1 MLLTISDLA
10 KRYRV
15 SKASIMNYVKQRK
28 LPAGFHI
35 GRNHRWTLSEIEAWE
50 NERIASESVKAHE

>member
-15 SKASIMNYVKQRK
+15 SKASIMNYVRQGKI
-28 LPAGFHI
+28 PTGFHI
-35 GRNHRWTLSEIEAWE
+35 GRNHRWTLAEIESWE
-50 NERIASESVKAHE
+50 KLQESGHD

>member
-15 SKASIMNYVKQRK
+15 SKASIMNYIRQGKI
-28 LPAGFHI
+28 PTGFHI
-35 GRNHRWTLSEIEAWE
+35 GRNHRWTLAEIESWE
-50 NERIASESVKAHE
+50 KLQESGHD